1 MMRPRIMGSAA
12 ALSRRAALG
21 TAAAGLAMPA
31 LMRRAWAQDPVHLI
45 SHRYPALEYYADKM
59 RTAVPGVELDAR
71 LMPSGDAMQLQRIA
85 LSSRGSGLD
94 LLWVNSISIA
104 NYAKNGWLEP
114 LDELWEK
121 HREEFALDDINP
133 ASIRGVTY
141 DGKIYA
147 MPLTTNVLLYAHR
160 RDLLEEAGLAL
171 PKTWEEGIAVAQALD
186 NPPMRSGTT
195 LALKWDM
202 TPHELQ
208 AVMNT
213 VGEGWFDADWRPIF
227 HKERGAA
234 AVETYRRLAKFA
246 VPGYTAQGND
256 ENAINFGQD
265 VCAVG
270 QQWATR
276 CASMDDPA
284 KSRVT
289 GLIEWAN
296 PPGGKQSI
304 TTDGYA
310 ISRFSG
316 KDKDTLFR
324 VLAGALSE
332 QNQRGAAALATPPRR
347 AVLNDPAVQKE
358 FRWYPAVSAAFE
370 VAEPLPNL
378 PEFNEAA
385 EIATKRMV
393 QAIVEEQDVQKAL
406 DTAAAEVTDL
416 LGRRGYYQ

>member
-1 MMRPRIMGSAA
+1 MRLKASPQKRAA
-12 ALSRRAALG
+12 TRRAVLGG
-21 TAAAGLAMPA
+21 TAAALAMPA
-31 LMRRAWAQDPVHLI
+31 VLRRAHAADPVHLI
-45 SHRYPALEYYADKM
+45 SHRYPALEYYADQM

-71 LMPSGDAMQLQRIA
+71 LMPSGDAMQMQRIA
-85 LSSRGSGLD
+85 LSSRSAGLD

-114 LDELWEK
+114 LDDLWEK
-121 HREEFALDDINP
+121 HREEFNLDDINP
-133 ASIRGVTY
+133 ASMRGVTFE
-141 DGKIYA
+141 GHIYA
-147 MPLTTNVLLYAHR
+147 MPLTTNVLLWAHR
-160 RDLLEEAGLAL
+160 RDLLEEAGLAQ
-171 PKTWEEGIAVAQALD
+171 PQSWEDVIAIAEALD
-186 NPPMRSGTT
+186 SPPRRSGTT

-213 VGEGWFDADWRPIF
+213 VGEGWFDAEWRPVF
-227 HKERGAA
+227 NGERGAA
-234 AVETYRRLAKFA
+234 AVDTYRRLAKFA
-246 VPGYTAQGND
+246 VPGFTAHGND
-256 ENAINFGQD
+256 ENAVNFGQD

-284 KSRVT
+284 KSRVI
-289 GLIEWAN
+289 GLIEWTT

-316 KDKDTLFR
+316 QDRDTLFR

-332 QNQRGAAALATPPRR
+332 ESQRGAAKLATPPRQ
-347 AVLNDPAVQKE
+347 AVLNDPEVQKE
-358 FRWYPAVSAAFE
+358 FRWYPAVSAAMAA
-370 VAEPLPNL
+370 AEPLPSL

-393 QAIVEEQDVQKAL
+393 QGIVEETDIQQAL
-406 DTAAAEVTDL
+406 DTAAKEVSDL
-416 LGRRGYYQ
+416 LGRRGYQQ